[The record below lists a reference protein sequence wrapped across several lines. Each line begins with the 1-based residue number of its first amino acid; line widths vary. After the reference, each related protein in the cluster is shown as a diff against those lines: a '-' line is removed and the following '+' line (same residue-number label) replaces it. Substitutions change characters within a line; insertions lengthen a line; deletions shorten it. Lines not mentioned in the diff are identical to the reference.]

1 MKRVFDQRPDYEFKP
16 VEGDKINANTYPAT
30 TFAYI
35 KNDDSKML
43 VSLDRAE
50 GVAIYDKDS
59 LLMNID
65 RITTDDGKGA
75 ADVYNYIIRNIFRHR
90 VAIVKVTDDLERQ
103 WQKQYDEPILGI
115 YTVSQLTSEQA
126 NPVGQENLMSKYLKL
141 TTALLNNHTIVI
153 RLQNMAEFTS
163 LDVQLTNEGKIILPE
178 FKLNLTYKDIKE
190 SFHNGIPLG

>member
-1 MKRVFDQRPDYEFKP
+1 
-16 VEGDKINANTYPAT
+16 
-30 TFAYI
+30 
-35 KNDDSKML
+35 
-43 VSLDRAE
+43 
-50 GVAIYDKDS
+50 

-163 LDVQLTNEGKIILPE
+163 LDVQLTNEGKITLPE